1 MAKEKEA
8 KGKEKQEDKEA
19 RMQQSYM
26 ELQMMAQQLK
36 QLQQQI
42 QQIDSQV
49 EELTL
54 TEMALDE
61 MPKAKEGSEMLAPLA
76 SGIFIKTKMDKND
89 SVVLNVGGG
98 TAVEKSV
105 KEAKD
110 LVETQKREIMKL
122 REQMA
127 QQFEHLSAQVQTMQ
141 LQLGE

>member
-1 MAKEKEA
+1 MKMA
-8 KGKEKQEDKEA
+8 EKQEKETKENKEA
-19 RMQQSYM
+19 QLQQSYM

-42 QQIDSQV
+42 QHIDSQV
-49 EELTL
+49 EELTM

-61 MPKAKEGSEMLAPLA
+61 MPNAKQGSEMLAPLA

-89 SVVLNVGGG
+89 TVVLNVGAG

-105 KEAKD
+105 KEARD
-110 LVETQKREIMKL
+110 LVETQKKEIMKL